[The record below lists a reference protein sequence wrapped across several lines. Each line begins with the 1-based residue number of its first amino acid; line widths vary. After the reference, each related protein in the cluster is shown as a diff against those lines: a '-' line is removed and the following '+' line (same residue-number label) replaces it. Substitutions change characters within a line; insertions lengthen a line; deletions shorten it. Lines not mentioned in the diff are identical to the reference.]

1 MAETR
6 PGDRAD
12 VLIERVV
19 PGGDGLARLSGVVA
33 LVPGGLPG
41 DHVRLRVTE
50 ASSRL
55 VRGALEELLLPGEAR
70 RPDAEMCPRARD
82 GSCGGCDWP
91 AARLEH
97 HRELKTALV
106 LDALRRLAGLRAEDL
121 PEPRWLGSARNYRL
135 RNRLHLDRQGRL
147 GFFAPRSNA
156 VANLETCEIVSKVLL
171 ARLPAIRDHLRGLG
185 PMEGELFTLEDREG
199 KTLLGELR
207 LADQE
212 GKSSLG
218 DGRLGEGEGP
228 QIASRERERISSKL
242 RERGRGPFEGLRLV
256 DTGGGVIASDGPA
269 SLSIVAGGAS
279 FDVSVSS
286 FFQGNL
292 YLLDAFLEE
301 IRTALRAVLRK
312 QERAGSERPS
322 PRHWLD
328 LYAGVG
334 FLTRPLLE
342 LAAEAGSAAD
352 VTAVEIDASSFS
364 SLSKNLF
371 LWSYSGLPRAHTMR
385 TSAEFFLSQKN
396 PGSPSAQ
403 VDVIV
408 ADPPR
413 AGLSPTVR
421 AGILRMA
428 PRHLLMVS
436 CDPPTFARDVSAL
449 KGRYTV
455 ERLTLLDL
463 FPQTHHV
470 ETVALLARREVG

>member
-1 MAETR
+1 MADVR
-6 PGDRAD
+6 PGGRAE

-19 PGGDGLARLSGVVA
+19 PGGEGLARLSGVVA

-50 ASSRL
+50 ASDRL
-55 VRGALEELLLPGEAR
+55 VRGALEDVLFPGEAR

-106 LDALRRLAGLRAEDL
+106 LDALRRLAGLRAENL

-135 RNRLHLDRQGRL
+135 RNRLHFDRQGRL

-156 VANLETCEIVSKVLL
+156 VANLETCEIVSKALL
-171 ARLPAIRDHLRGLG
+171 ARLPAIRDHLGALG
-185 PMEGELFTLEDREG
+185 PLEGELWTLEDRDG

-207 LADQE
+207 L
-212 GKSSLG
+212 GKG
-218 DGRLGEGEGP
+218 DGL
-228 QIASRERERISSKL
+228 RISAKVN
-242 RERGRGPFEGLRLV
+242 EVKRGPFDGLRVV
-256 DTGGGVIASDGPA
+256 DGGGRVVSSDGPA
-269 SLSIVAGGAS
+269 ALMLSAGGAL
-279 FDVSVSS
+279 FEVCVSS

-292 YLLDAFLEE
+292 FLLDAFLDE
-301 IRTALRAVLRK
+301 IRTALRAGREDSALRTVLRK
-312 QERAGSERPS
+312 EERDPRPI
-322 PRHWLD
+322 RAID

-342 LAAEAGSAAD
+342 LARGAGGGE
-352 VTAVEIDASSFS
+352 VMAVEIDESASH
-364 SLSKNLF
+364 SLSKNLQSWG
-371 LWSYSGLPRAHTMR
+371 LEGLPLARAIRST
-385 TSAEFFLSQKN
+385 AESFLHSQKSAK
-396 PGSPSAQ
+396 SPI
-403 VDVIV
+403 DVLV

-413 AGLSPTVR
+413 AGLSSSVR
-421 AGILRMA
+421 AGILRLS

-436 CDPPTFARDVSAL
+436 CDPPTFARDLSAL
-449 KGRYTV
+449 KSRYAV

-470 ETVALLARREVG
+470 ETVALLTRRKVG

>member
-1 MAETR
+1 MADVR
-6 PGDRAD
+6 PGGRAE

-41 DHVRLRVTE
+41 DRVRLRVTE
-50 ASSRL
+50 VSDRL
-55 VRGALEELLLPGEAR
+55 VRGVLEDVLFPGEAR

-97 HRELKTALV
+97 HCELKTALV
-106 LDALRRLAGLRAEDL
+106 LDALRRLAGLRAENL
-121 PEPRWLGSARNYRL
+121 PEPRRVGSARNYRL

-147 GFFAPRSNA
+147 GFFAPRSKA
-156 VANLETCEIVSKVLL
+156 VANLETCEIVSRALL
-171 ARLPAIRDHLRGLG
+171 VRLPAIRDHLRGLG
-185 PMEGELFTLEDREG
+185 PMEGELWTLEDREG
-199 KTLLGELR
+199 KTLLGEM
-207 LADQE
+207 
-212 GKSSLG
+212 
-218 DGRLGEGEGP
+218 RLGEGQGL
-228 QIASRERERISSKL
+228 QLSLKAK
-242 RERGRGPFEGLRLV
+242 ERGRGPF
-256 DTGGGVIASDGPA
+256 DGFRVV
-269 SLSIVAGGAS
+269 VAGGAS

-301 IRTALRAVLRK
+301 IRTALRAVLGR
-312 QERAGSERPS
+312 EEGRARPI
-322 PRHWLD
+322 RALD
-328 LYAGVG
+328 LCAGVG

-342 LAAEAGSAAD
+342 LVRAAGGGD
-352 VTAVEIDASSFS
+352 VTAVEIDEFSSQ
-364 SLSKNLF
+364 SLSKNLQSWASEGF
-371 LWSYSGLPRAHTMR
+371 SLARAVR
-385 TSAEFFLSQKN
+385 ASAESFLHSQK
-396 PGSPSAQ
+396 SPNSPI
-403 VDVIV
+403 DVLV

-413 AGLSPTVR
+413 AGLSPGVR
-421 AGILRMA
+421 AGILRLL

-436 CDPPTFARDVSAL
+436 CDPPTFARDLSAL
-449 KGRYTV
+449 NSRYTV

>member
-1 MAETR
+1 MADVR
-6 PGDRAD
+6 PGGRAE

-19 PGGDGLARLSGVVA
+19 PGGEGLARLSGVVA

-50 ASSRL
+50 ASDRL
-55 VRGALEELLLPGEAR
+55 VRGALEDVLFPGEAR

-135 RNRLHLDRQGRL
+135 RNRLHLDTAGRL
-147 GFFAPRSNA
+147 GFFAPRSKV
-156 VANLETCEIVSKVLL
+156 VANLETCEIVSKALL
-171 ARLPAIRDHLRGLG
+171 ARLPAIREHVRGFG
-185 PMEGELFTLEDREG
+185 PMEGELWTLEDREG
-199 KTLLGELR
+199 KTLLGEMR
-207 LADQE
+207 LDE
-212 GKSSLG
+212 GQGLQISLKGDGFGRGPFDGFRVIDG
-218 DGRLGEGEGP
+218 DGRLIG
-228 QIASRERERISSKL
+228 A
-242 RERGRGPFEGLRLV
+242 
-256 DTGGGVIASDGPA
+256 DGPA
-269 SLSIVAGGAS
+269 SLSIVAGGSS

-292 YLLDAFLEE
+292 FLLDAFLEE
-301 IRTALRAVLRK
+301 IRTALRAVHRK
-312 QERAGSERPS
+312 EEGGARPIRA
-322 PRHWLD
+322 LD

-334 FLTRPLLE
+334 FMTRPLLE
-342 LAAEAGSAAD
+342 LARAAGGGE
-352 VTAVEIDASSFS
+352 VTAVEVEPSSS
-364 SLSKNLF
+364 DSLSKNLQSWG
-371 LWSYSGLPRAHTMR
+371 LEGLPLAREIRST
-385 TSAEFFLSQKN
+385 AESFLHSQK
-396 PGSPSAQ
+396 SPKSPI
-403 VDVIV
+403 DVLV

-413 AGLSPTVR
+413 AGLSPAVR
-421 AGILRMA
+421 AGILRLE

-436 CDPPTFARDVSAL
+436 CDPPTFARDLASL
-449 KGRYTV
+449 KTHYAV

-470 ETVALLARREVG
+470 ETVALLVRRKVG

>member
-1 MAETR
+1 MADVR

-12 VLIERVV
+12 VVIERVV
-19 PGGDGLARLSGVVA
+19 PGGEGLARLSGVVT

-41 DHVRLRVTE
+41 DRVRLRVTE
-50 ASSRL
+50 ASDRF
-55 VRGALEELLLPGEAR
+55 VRGFLEAVLVPGEAR
-70 RPDAEMCPRARD
+70 RPDGEMCPRARD
-82 GSCGGCDWP
+82 SSCGGCDWP

-147 GFFAPRSNA
+147 GFFAPRSKD
-156 VANLETCEIVSKVLL
+156 VANLETCEIVSKALL
-171 ARLPAIRDHLRGLG
+171 TRLPAIRQYFRSLG
-185 PMEGELFTLEDREG
+185 QLEGELWTLEDRSG
-199 KTLLGELR
+199 DTLLGELR
-207 LADQE
+207 LE
-212 GKSSLG
+212 GSRLG
-218 DGRLGEGEGP
+218 DGHSL
-228 QIASRERERISSKL
+228 QISSKV
-242 RERGRGPFEGLRLV
+242 RERGRGPFDGLRVV
-256 DTGGGVIASDGPA
+256 DADGRVHLSDGLS

-279 FDVSVSS
+279 FEVSVSS

-292 YLLDAFLEE
+292 FLLDAFLEE
-301 IRTALRAVLRK
+301 IRTALRAVLGRG
-312 QERAGSERPS
+312 EGEGCARPVRAV
-322 PRHWLD
+322 D

-342 LAAEAGSAAD
+342 LVRAAGGDE
-352 VTAVEIDASSFS
+352 VTAVEIDKAASS
-364 SLSKNLF
+364 SLSKNLS
-371 LWSYSGLPRAHTMR
+371 LWSSSGLLLAWAVRS
-385 TSAEFFLSQKN
+385 SAESFLSSQKISN
-396 PGSPSAQ
+396 SSTPPI
-403 VDVIV
+403 DVLV

-413 AGLSPTVR
+413 GGLSPGVR
-421 AGILRMA
+421 AGILRLS

-436 CDPPTFARDVSAL
+436 CDPPTFARDLSAL
-449 KGRYTV
+449 KSRYTV

>member
-1 MAETR
+1 MADVR
-6 PGDRAD
+6 PGGRAD

-19 PGGDGLARLSGVVA
+19 PGGEGLARLSGVVA

-50 ASSRL
+50 ASDRL
-55 VRGALEELLLPGEAR
+55 VRGTLEDVLSPGEAR

-106 LDALRRLAGLRAEDL
+106 LDALRRLAGLRAENL

-156 VANLETCEIVSKVLL
+156 VANLETCEIVSKALL
-171 ARLPAIRDHLRGLG
+171 ARLPAIRDHLGALG
-185 PMEGELFTLEDREG
+185 SPEGELWTLEDRSG
-199 KTLLGELR
+199 DKLLGELR
-207 LADQE
+207 LGE
-212 GKSSLG
+212 G
-218 DGRLGEGEGP
+218 DGL
-228 QIASRERERISSKL
+228 QISAKVNEVK
-242 RERGRGPFEGLRLV
+242 RGPFDGFRVV
-256 DTGGGVIASDGPA
+256 DGGGRVVLSDGPA
-269 SLSIVAGGAS
+269 ALMLSAGGAL
-279 FDVSVSS
+279 FEVSVSS

-292 YLLDAFLEE
+292 FLLDAFLEE
-301 IRTALRAVLRK
+301 IRTALRAVLRP
-312 QERAGSERPS
+312 AGLR
-322 PRHWLD
+322 LVD

-342 LAAEAGSAAD
+342 LARAAGGGE
-352 VTAVEIDASSFS
+352 VTAVEIDPFS
-364 SLSKNLF
+364 S
-371 LWSYSGLPRAHTMR
+371 H
-385 TSAEFFLSQKN
+385 FLSRNLQSWHSESLPLARAIRTTAESFLHSQKSSK
-396 PGSPSAQ
+396 SPI
-403 VDVIV
+403 DLLV

-413 AGLSPTVR
+413 AGLSPGVR
-421 AGILRMA
+421 AGILRLS

-436 CDPPTFARDVSAL
+436 CDPPTFARDLSAL
-449 KGRYTV
+449 KSRYTV

-470 ETVALLARREVG
+470 ETVALLARRKVG